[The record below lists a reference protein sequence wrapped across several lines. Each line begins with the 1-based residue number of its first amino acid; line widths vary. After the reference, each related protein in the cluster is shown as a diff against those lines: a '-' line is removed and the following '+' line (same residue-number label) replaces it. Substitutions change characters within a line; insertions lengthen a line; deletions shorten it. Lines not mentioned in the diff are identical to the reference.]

1 MKKITIGIFND
12 SFFPMT
18 DGVLMVIDNYAK
30 RLAKFANVI
39 VFVPKYKEDYDDSRF
54 NYKVV
59 RCKSIKTPLYVY
71 ALPTPDI
78 DRNFKEELEKS
89 NLDIVHI
96 HSPFTVGKIGLKY
109 AKKHNIPVVATMHSQ
124 FRQDFKRFFKND
136 FIAERFNRSLINLF
150 EKCDECWA
158 VNSEVGRIF
167 HEDYGYSKLPRT
179 MDNATEMLPIK
190 NKKEAI
196 SFIKDKHSIKN
207 EKILLFVGRI
217 NKLKNI
223 YFIAKALEL
232 VKDRLDYKMI
242 FMGTGPDEKDFK
254 EYINNS
260 SIKDKVIF
268 VGNIT
273 DRELVAKYFAAA
285 DLFLFPSLYDASSIV
300 QIEAASQSL
309 PGLFLKGAATTA
321 NVIDNE
327 NGFLENNDIKDYA
340 DRIVEIFNDKKL
352 LDSVSKRAFE
362 ELYVNWDMKIDE
374 VYKLYLD
381 LINKKNSIK

>member
-12 SFFPMT
+12 SFFPMI
-18 DGVLMVIDNYAK
+18 DGVVMVVDNYAK
-30 RLAKFANVI
+30 RLSKYANVI

-59 RCKSIKTPLYVY
+59 RCKSIKTPFYVY
-71 ALPTPDI
+71 ALPIPDF
-78 DRNFKEELEKS
+78 DKEFKKELEEAK
-89 NLDIVHI
+89 LDIVHI

-109 AKKHNIPVVATMHSQ
+109 AKEHNIPVVATMHSQ
-124 FRQDFKRFFKND
+124 FKQDFQRAFKID
-136 FIAERFNRSLINLF
+136 FIANKFNNSLINLF

-158 VNSEVGRIF
+158 VNSEVARIF
-167 HEDYGYSKLPRT
+167 HEDYGYSKMPRV
-179 MDNATEMLPIK
+179 MDNATEMLPIE
-190 NKKEAI
+190 NKKEVI
-196 SFIKDKHSIKN
+196 KYIKDKHGIKN
-207 EKILLFVGRI
+207 EKILLFVGRL

-223 YFIAKALEL
+223 FFIAKALEEIKNQ
-232 VKDRLDYKMI
+232 VDYKMI
-242 FMGTGPDEKDFK
+242 FVGYGPDEDEFK
-254 EYINNS
+254 EYVNNS

-268 VGNIT
+268 TGIIK

-300 QIEAASQSL
+300 QIEAACQST

-321 NVIDNE
+321 NVKDNI
-327 NGFLENNDIKDYA
+327 NGFLENKNIKDYA
-340 DRIVEIFNDKKL
+340 NRIIEILKDEKL
-352 LDSVSKRAFE
+352 LTKVSNQAFKD
-362 ELYVNWDMKIDE
+362 LYINWDMKIEE

>member
-18 DGVLMVIDNYAK
+18 DGVIMVIDNYAK

-71 ALPTPDI
+71 AVPAPDI
-78 DRNFKEELEKS
+78 DKDFKKILEES

-96 HSPFTVGKIGLKY
+96 HSPFTVGKIGIKY

-124 FRQDFKRFFKND
+124 FKQDFKRAFKNELVSKQLTD
-136 FIAERFNRSLINLF
+136 TLIKVF
-150 EKCDECWA
+150 ESCDECWA
-158 VNSEVGRIF
+158 VNREVARIF
-167 HEDYGYSKLPRT
+167 HEDYGYSKIPRV
-179 MDNATEMLPIK
+179 MDNATEIMPVE
-190 NKKEAI
+190 NKLSAEKEI
-196 SFIKDKHSIKN
+196 REKHNINK
-207 EKILLFVGRI
+207 EKILLFVGRL

-223 YFIAKALEL
+223 FFLADSLKEL
-232 VKDRLDYKMI
+232 GNRIDYKMI
-242 FMGTGPDEKDFK
+242 FIGDGPDEEEFK
-254 EYINNS
+254 SYINKIDLN
-260 SIKDKVIF
+260 KKVIF
-268 VGNIT
+268 TGKIT
-273 DRELVAKYFAAA
+273 NREVLAKYYAAA

-321 NVIDNE
+321 NVINNR
-327 NGFLENNDIKDYA
+327 NGFIENNNIKDYA
-340 DRIVEIFNDKKL
+340 NRIEEILTNKKL
-352 LDSVSKRAFE
+352 LDEVSNNAYK
-362 ELYVNWDMKIDE
+362 ELYVNWDTKIQE
-374 VYKLYLD
+374 VYNLYLE
-381 LINKKNSIK
+381 LINKKML